1 MSGEVIS
8 AATDSKNP
16 VVVLTNYVFD
26 TITSVR
32 SSWQPQHSHTLS
44 HTSLLHQDALRI
56 ENGVLQEALLELQ
69 TNEAAD
75 VKTPL
80 NPDIIRRMVCKW
92 SYRAVEDPDTTSFY
106 GDDDIDYLVRV
117 YQASKHPHAC

>member
-32 SSWQPQHSHTLS
+32 SS
-44 HTSLLHQDALRI
+44 
-56 ENGVLQEALLELQ
+56 
-69 TNEAAD
+69 
-75 VKTPL
+75 
-80 NPDIIRRMVCKW
+80 
-92 SYRAVEDPDTTSFY
+92 
-106 GDDDIDYLVRV
+106 
-117 YQASKHPHAC
+117 